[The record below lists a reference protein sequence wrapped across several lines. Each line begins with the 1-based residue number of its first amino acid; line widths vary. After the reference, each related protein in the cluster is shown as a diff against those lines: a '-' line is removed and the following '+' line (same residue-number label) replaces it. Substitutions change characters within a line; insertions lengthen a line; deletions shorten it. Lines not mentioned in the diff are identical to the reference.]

1 MISMDSA
8 SLFSSLFTSQN
19 PLARTAPPDAA
30 EGDRNRPDDR
40 RQDVRAEETVS
51 ATALA
56 YRRTERTAL
65 QIRTQE
71 GDLVRL
77 KFSVKDAL
85 SATASTREG
94 DETVVSEL
102 SIRARSTTRLK
113 ISVQGELN
121 ADELAAIQSIVEQA
135 GALANEFFSGG
146 TAEAA
151 TLAGSLDLNAE
162 QLDQVRLRLSLR
174 ERLTYT
180 QIGTSPIIQPAPPPS
195 TGSTDV
201 PDPVGVSA
209 PTNAT
214 TTPTEAQTSVPSTA
228 STTEPVPTDVEPADA
243 TTENP
248 APLFPDVLSAFEAIA
263 AFLTELL
270 EALSAVPGP
279 SETPDDTS
287 SVALRYDVSFKLRVF
302 QSILVSVY
310 DAAGGEQDEA
320 LPPVIDEAL
329 DTLAAQQQP
338 ALVEVI

>member
-1 MISMDSA
+1 MISIDSA
-8 SLFSSLFTSQN
+8 SLFSSLFASQN

-30 EGDRNRPDDR
+30 EGDRNSSDDPS
-40 RQDVRAEETVS
+40 QNVRAEETVS

-56 YRRTERTAL
+56 YRRNERTAL

-113 ISVQGELN
+113 ISVQGDLN
-121 ADELAAIQSIVEQA
+121 ADELAAIQAVVEQA
-135 GALANEFFSGG
+135 GALANQFFSGG

-151 TLAGSLDLNAE
+151 TLAGSLDLNTE

-180 QIGTSPIIQPAPPPS
+180 QIGASPLIQPAPPPS

-201 PDPVGVSA
+201 PDPVGVPA

-214 TTPTEAQTSVPSTA
+214 TTPTDAQTSVASTA
-228 STTEPVPTDVEPADA
+228 STAEPVPTDVEPADA
-243 TTENP
+243 ATASP
-248 APLFPDVLSAFEAIA
+248 APLFPDILSAFEAIA
-263 AFLTELL
+263 TFLTDLL
-270 EALSAVPGP
+270 EALSTVPEP
-279 SETPDDTS
+279 SEAPDDTS
-287 SVALRYDVSFKLRVF
+287 NAPLRYDVNFKLRVF
-302 QSILVSVY
+302 QSILVSVA
-310 DAAGGEQDEA
+310 DAAGDEQDEA

-338 ALVEVI
+338 ALEVVV